1 MIKFDKTFLPNIHTF
16 LVLSFSFTRFHQ
28 YEFSI
33 DTERALFSRRDQR
46 TVAKKNELWSSDTLP
61 DGEDETEVGQGHLAN
76 GELRLIAKT
85 LWDLRNFAMERW
97 FVLFYDCYE
106 CKIMKTPST

>member
-16 LVLSFSFTRFHQ
+16 LVLRFSFTRFHH

-85 LWDLRNFAMERW
+85 LIYGILQWKDDS
-97 FVLFYDCYE
+97 FYSMIVMNV
-106 CKIMKTPST
+106 KL